1 MRFSGFLVL
10 LSAAWLSGCSS
21 VSETRA
27 NPPVLQLSSSHKASD
42 VAECIRDGWQ
52 GTTVLG
58 AGIGGILQ
66 SSGDRYTIL
75 APDAQSPLHLVDVF
89 PNKSGSSIRY
99 HFYRTWQSP
108 LERVTDVVRSCAK

>member
-1 MRFSGFLVL
+1 MRILI
-10 LSAAWLSGCSS
+10 AAVVGVMLAGCSS
-21 VSETRA
+21 VADTRS
-27 NPPVLQLSSSHKASD
+27 NPPLLSLKSSKPAGV

-58 AGIGGILQ
+58 AGIGGIMQ
-66 SSGDRYTIL
+66 SSGNRFTVM
-75 APDAQSPLHLVDVF
+75 APDAQSPLHLVDVA
-89 PNKSGSSIRY
+89 PSKNGSTIRY